1 MHTLFNKELDNLRSI
16 IQEILMGLTHII
28 DRRLNGKNKSAVNRE
43 RFVRRYRQHIKKA
56 VSDAVSKRSITD
68 IDRGDNISI
77 PSKDLDEPTFRSG
90 QGGLRERVNPGN
102 KDFTTG
108 DQVSKPTKEQCAQ
121 GLGQGAA
128 SDSGEGVDE
137 FVFQISQEEFL
148 DCMFEDLALPN
159 LVKKQLK
166 NTTSFKYQRAGYSNQ
181 GNPAKINVVRSLQK
195 AYGRRLALAGKRRE
209 NIETLE
215 LKLVDF
221 ESLPEDYTTQIRTL
235 KLKIDKLK
243 TRLKRIPWIDEVDLK
258 FNQHIKLA
266 LPNISAVMFCLMD
279 ISGSMSKMHKDIAKR
294 FYTLLYIFLK
304 RNYKKIDVIFIRHH
318 TSAKEVDEEEFFYSR
333 ETGGTIVSSAL
344 KLMSEII
351 KQRYPATDWNI
362 YAAQASDG
370 DNWNGDSPVCLKLLR
385 EDILP
390 DIQYFAFI
398 EITKLEHQ
406 SLWHEYETLSP
417 EFPESFAIQN
427 IRDESDIYPV
437 FRELFSGK
445 GNYHE

>member
-1 MHTLFNKELDNLRSI
+1 
-16 IQEILMGLTHII
+16 MGLTHII

-43 RFVRRYRQHIKKA
+43 RFLRRYRQHIKKA

-68 IDRGDNISI
+68 IERGDNISI

-90 QGGLRERVNPGN
+90 HGGLRETVNPGN

-108 DQVSKPTKEQCAQ
+108 DRIAKPSK
-121 GLGQGAA
+121 GQGEQGSGQGEA

-148 DCMFEDLALPN
+148 DCMFEDLELPN

-166 NTTSFKYQRAGYSNQ
+166 DTTSFKYQRAGYSNQ

-195 AYGRRLALAGKRRE
+195 AYGRRLALTGKKRE
-209 NIETLE
+209 SLKKLE
-215 LKLVDF
+215 LKLMDL
-221 ESLPEDYTTQIRTL
+221 ESSTEDDTTEIRTL
-235 KLKIDKLK
+235 KLKIEKFK
-243 TRLKRIPWIDEVDLK
+243 TRIKKIPWIDDVDLK
-258 FNQHIKLA
+258 FNQHVKIA
-266 LPNISAVMFCLMD
+266 LPSTSAVMFCLMD
-279 ISGSMSKMHKDIAKR
+279 VSGSMSKMHKDIAKR
-294 FYTLLYIFLK
+294 FYILLYLFLK

-344 KLMSEII
+344 KLMNDII
-351 KQRYPATDWNI
+351 KQRYPAIDWNI

-370 DNWNGDSPVCLKLLR
+370 DNWNGDSPLCLKVLR

-390 DIQYFAFI
+390 QIQYFAYI

-406 SLWHEYETLSP
+406 SLWDEYESLSP
-417 EFPESFAIQN
+417 EFPDNFAIQTISN
-427 IRDESDIYPV
+427 ESEIYPV
-437 FRELFSGK
+437 FRELFSRKESHHG
-445 GNYHE
+445 

>member
-1 MHTLFNKELDNLRSI
+1 
-16 IQEILMGLTHII
+16 MGLTHII

-43 RFVRRYRQHIKKA
+43 RFLRRYRQHIKKA

-90 QGGLRERVNPGN
+90 QGGLRETVNPGN

-108 DQVSKPTKEQCAQ
+108 DQVAKPSKGKGEQ
-121 GLGQGAA
+121 GSGQGEA

-148 DCMFEDLALPN
+148 DCMFEDLELPN

-166 NTTSFKYQRAGYSNQ
+166 DTTSFKYQRAGYSNQ

-195 AYGRRLALAGKRRE
+195 AYGRRLALTGKKRE
-209 NIETLE
+209 SIKKLA
-215 LKLVDF
+215 LKLMEL
-221 ESLPEDYTTQIRTL
+221 ESSTEDYTTEIRTL
-235 KLKIDKLK
+235 KLKIEKFK
-243 TRLKRIPWIDEVDLK
+243 TRIKKIPWIDDVDLK
-258 FNQHIKLA
+258 FNQHVKIA
-266 LPNISAVMFCLMD
+266 LPSTSAVMFCLMD
-279 ISGSMSKMHKDIAKR
+279 VSGSMSKMHKDIAKR
-294 FYTLLYIFLK
+294 FYILLYLFLK

-344 KLMSEII
+344 KLMNDII
-351 KQRYPATDWNI
+351 KQRYPAADWNI

-370 DNWNGDSPVCLKLLR
+370 DNWNDDSPLCLKVLR

-390 DIQYFAFI
+390 QIQYFAYI
-398 EITKLEHQ
+398 EITKLKHQ
-406 SLWHEYETLSP
+406 SLWHEYESLSP
-417 EFPESFAIQN
+417 EFPDNFAIQN
-427 IRDESDIYPV
+427 ISDESEIYPV
-437 FRELFSGK
+437 FRELFTRK
-445 GNYHE
+445 DRHHE

>member
-1 MHTLFNKELDNLRSI
+1 
-16 IQEILMGLTHII
+16 MGLTHII

-43 RFVRRYRQHIKKA
+43 RFLRRYRQHIKKA

-68 IDRGDNISI
+68 IERGDNISI

-90 QGGLRERVNPGN
+90 QGGLRETVNPGN

-108 DQVSKPTKEQCAQ
+108 DRVAKPPK
-121 GLGQGAA
+121 GQGKQGSGEGEA

-148 DCMFEDLALPN
+148 DCMFDELELPN

-195 AYGRRLALAGKRRE
+195 AYGRRLALTGKKRE
-209 NIETLE
+209 SIKKLA
-215 LKLVDF
+215 LKLMEL
-221 ESLPEDYTTQIRTL
+221 ESSTEDYTTEIRAL
-235 KLKIDKLK
+235 KLKIEKFK
-243 TRLKRIPWIDEVDLK
+243 TRIKKIPWIDDVDLK
-258 FNQHIKLA
+258 FNQHVKIA
-266 LPNISAVMFCLMD
+266 LPSTSAVMFCLMD
-279 ISGSMSKMHKDIAKR
+279 VSGSMSKMHKDIAKR
-294 FYTLLYIFLK
+294 FYILLYLFLK

-344 KLMSEII
+344 KLMNDII

-370 DNWNGDSPVCLKLLR
+370 DNWNGDSPLCLKVLR

-390 DIQYFAFI
+390 QIQYFAYI

-406 SLWHEYETLSP
+406 SLWHEYESLIP
-417 EFPESFAIQN
+417 EFPDNFAIQN
-427 IRDESDIYPV
+427 ISDESEIYPV
-437 FRELFSGK
+437 FRELFSRKDKHHG
-445 GNYHE
+445 

>member
-1 MHTLFNKELDNLRSI
+1 
-16 IQEILMGLTHII
+16 MGLTHII

-43 RFVRRYRQHIKKA
+43 RFLRRYRQHIKKA
-56 VSDAVSKRSITD
+56 VADAVSKRSITD
-68 IDRGDNISI
+68 IERGDNISI

-90 QGGLRERVNPGN
+90 QGGLRKTVNPGN

-108 DQVSKPTKEQCAQ
+108 DRIAKPSK
-121 GLGQGAA
+121 GQGEQGSGQGEA

-148 DCMFEDLALPN
+148 DCMFEDLELPN

-166 NTTSFKYQRAGYSNQ
+166 DTTSFKYQRAGYSNQ

-195 AYGRRLALAGKRRE
+195 AYGRRLALTGKKRE
-209 NIETLE
+209 SLKKLE
-215 LKLVDF
+215 LKLM
-221 ESLPEDYTTQIRTL
+221 ELASSTEDNAIEIRKL
-235 KLKIDKLK
+235 KLKIEKFK
-243 TRLKRIPWIDEVDLK
+243 TRIKKIPWIDDVDLK
-258 FNQHIKLA
+258 FNQHVKIA
-266 LPNISAVMFCLMD
+266 LPSTSAVMFCLMD
-279 ISGSMSKMHKDIAKR
+279 VSGSMSKMHKDIAKR
-294 FYTLLYIFLK
+294 FYILLYLFLK

-344 KLMSEII
+344 KLMNDII
-351 KQRYPATDWNI
+351 KQRYPAIDWNI

-370 DNWNGDSPVCLKLLR
+370 DNWNGDSPLCLKVLR

-390 DIQYFAFI
+390 QIQYFAYI

-406 SLWHEYETLSP
+406 SLWNEYESLSP
-417 EFPESFAIQN
+417 EFPDNFAIQTISN
-427 IRDESDIYPV
+427 ESEIYPV
-437 FRELFSGK
+437 FRELFSRKESHHG
-445 GNYHE
+445 